1 MNSENISNEEQTNKI
16 KKKVGFDNLKSNVIL
31 KKILNFMKQN
41 KSLEIMKIS
50 KKMQNRL
57 NLNIKDY
64 INYNHYSLYLSPI
77 EIEIEVSDKIGKNLW
92 LEIDLHDY
100 ILKKDYHIYI
110 GNSKKEEES
119 HFIDFLGNYEK
130 IKIIIEH
137 QVKSLKDLFYNQT
150 YFGSIIFKTFS
161 RIDIDDMSCMFHGCR
176 KLEKLDISKL
186 KTNNVRN
193 MSGMFE
199 GCSSLKELD
208 LSKFDTRNANNM
220 SRIFSGC
227 SSLKELN
234 LSKFDTYNAT
244 NMSKMFSRCS
254 SLKELNLSKF
264 DTRNVNNM
272 SGIFEDCSSLTD
284 LNITNFKTHNV
295 IDMSEMFSGCS
306 SIKELNLECFFTYNA
321 KKMDGMFYD
330 CSSLK
335 DLNIINF
342 STDNVKDMSSMFCR
356 CTSLKYLNIKHFDT
370 SKVRDMSWMFKLS
383 GIENLDIS
391 NFNTLNVSNIY
402 CMFNGCSSLKELN
415 ISNFNIKDTNY
426 MFDGCSNELKEK
438 IKSQIKGIN
447 I

>member
-1 MNSENISNEEQTNKI
+1 
-16 KKKVGFDNLKSNVIL
+16 
-31 KKILNFMKQN
+31 MKQN

-77 EIEIEVSDKIGKNLW
+77 EIEIEVSDKICKNLW
-92 LEIDLHDY
+92 LKIDLHNY
-100 ILKKDYHIYI
+100 VLKKDYHIYI

-199 GCSSLKELD
+199 GCSSLKEL
-208 LSKFDTRNANNM
+208 
-220 SRIFSGC
+220 
-227 SSLKELN
+227 N
-234 LSKFDTYNAT
+234 LSKFDTYNVT

-272 SGIFEDCSSLTD
+272 SGIFEDCSFLTD
-284 LNITNFKTHNV
+284 LNVTDFKTHNV

-306 SIKELNLECFFTYNA
+306 SIKELNLKYFFTENA

-391 NFNTLNVSNIY
+391 NFNTLNVSNMY

-415 ISNFNIKDTNY
+415 ISDFNKYINTNY

>member
-31 KKILNFMKQN
+31 KKILNYMKQN

-77 EIEIEVSDKIGKNLW
+77 EIEIEVSDKICKNLW
-92 LEIDLHDY
+92 LKIDLHNY
-100 ILKKDYHIYI
+100 VLKKDYHIYI

-150 YFGSIIFKTFS
+150 YFGSIIFKAFS

-208 LSKFDTRNANNM
+208 LS
-220 SRIFSGC
+220 
-227 SSLKELN
+227 
-234 LSKFDTYNAT
+234 
-244 NMSKMFSRCS
+244 
-254 SLKELNLSKF
+254 
-264 DTRNVNNM
+264 
-272 SGIFEDCSSLTD
+272 
-284 LNITNFKTHNV
+284 
-295 IDMSEMFSGCS
+295 
-306 SIKELNLECFFTYNA
+306 
-321 KKMDGMFYD
+321 
-330 CSSLK
+330 
-335 DLNIINF
+335 
-342 STDNVKDMSSMFCR
+342 
-356 CTSLKYLNIKHFDT
+356 
-370 SKVRDMSWMFKLS
+370 
-383 GIENLDIS
+383 
-391 NFNTLNVSNIY
+391 
-402 CMFNGCSSLKELN
+402 
-415 ISNFNIKDTNY
+415 
-426 MFDGCSNELKEK
+426 
-438 IKSQIKGIN
+438 
-447 I
+447 